1 VTKHEAIAE
10 VARFWWQK
18 AQESQEAAHRD
29 LAAGAYAFAINR
41 AYYALFYAVSALL
54 LEEGHRFKKHG
65 GVRAAF
71 NQHLVKTGR
80 LSRKHGD
87 LYNELFDKRLE
98 ADYIELTRFD
108 ASYVQ
113 EKLEACEAFLSD
125 LQPLLRSLPP
135 NARKE

>member
-1 VTKHEAIAE
+1 MTKDEAIAE
-10 VARFWWQK
+10 VARFWWEKAHESQK
-18 AQESQEAAHRD
+18 AARRD
-29 LAAGAYAFAINR
+29 LAAGAYALAINR

-71 NQHLVKTGR
+71 NQHLIKTGR

-98 ADYIELTRFD
+98 GDYLEFTRFD

-113 EKLEACEAFLSD
+113 EKIDACEEFVSD
-125 LQPLLRSLPP
+125 LRPLLRSLPP
-135 NARKE
+135 IARGE

>member
-1 VTKHEAIAE
+1 MTKNEAIAE
-10 VARFWWQK
+10 VARFWWEK
-18 AQESQEAAHRD
+18 VQESQKAARRD
-29 LAAGAYAFAINR
+29 LAAGAYALAINR

-71 NQHLVKTGR
+71 NQHLIKTGR
-80 LSRKHGD
+80 LNRKHGD

-98 ADYIELTRFD
+98 GDYLEFTRFD

-113 EKLEACEAFLSD
+113 EKIDACEEFVSD
-125 LQPLLRSLPP
+125 LRPLLRSLPP
-135 NARKE
+135 IARGE

>member
-1 VTKHEAIAE
+1 MTKKEAIAE
-10 VARFWWQK
+10 IARFWWEK
-18 AQESQEAAHRD
+18 AQESLRAGRRD

-98 ADYIELTRFD
+98 ADYIELSRFE

-113 EKLEACEAFLSD
+113 EKLEACEGFLSD
-125 LQPLLRSLPP
+125 LRPLLGSLPP
-135 NARKE
+135 DARRE

>member
-1 VTKHEAIAE
+1 VTRDEAIAA
-10 VARFWWQK
+10 VARFWWEK
-18 AQESQEAAHRD
+18 AQESQKAARRD
-29 LAAGAYAFAINR
+29 LAAGAYALAINR

-71 NQHLVKTGR
+71 NQHLIKPGR
-80 LSRKHGD
+80 LSRMHGD

-113 EKLEACEAFLSD
+113 EKLEACDAFLSD
-125 LQPLLRSLPP
+125 LRPLLTSPP
-135 NARKE
+135 PIARKD